1 MALFRA
7 NAIIRSDSS
16 SGINTYRAATRNAA
30 RLFARSARTAYKSAM
45 LTDDRRAL
53 PLIILLG
60 IALDLACRLIPADLP
75 AIAPFD
81 FNILIYLGCALA
93 PLWYWRGYRATSPA
107 DRPALWR
114 PIAFYVGIAMI
125 YIVLQ
130 TRFEYAAQ
138 HMFFLNR
145 VQQMTIGVFAP
156 FLIAF
161 CWPGEVLARGT
172 PPMMLRLVRHRLVR
186 QPLAVLCNPLIA
198 PLIML
203 AVTDVWLIPDVDLA
217 AMLDAQLYNIMNLS
231 MIGAGL
237 LFWFVVLD
245 PRPRPQSRHT
255 YLTRM
260 VAGFLPMFPA
270 VLVAA
275 TIALSNTNFYSFYN
289 LCGRLY
295 PGISP
300 HYDQLL
306 GGMIQWIPPGLLNS
320 AVLFVLLN
328 ALRKQEEKTVNA
340 TPIPVGARVIEAKW
354 TGR

>member
-1 MALFRA
+1 MF
-7 NAIIRSDSS
+7 
-16 SGINTYRAATRNAA
+16 
-30 RLFARSARTAYKSAM
+30 
-45 LTDDRRAL
+45 TDDRRTL
-53 PLIILLG
+53 PLILLLG

-75 AIAPFD
+75 MIAPFT
-81 FNILIYLGCALA
+81 FNIPIYLGCTLA
-93 PLWYWRGYRATSPA
+93 PLWYWRGYRATSLI

-114 PIAFYVGIAMI
+114 PIAFYAGVALI
-125 YIVLQ
+125 YIALQ

-145 VQQMTIGVFAP
+145 LQQMTIGVFAP

-161 CWPGEVLARGT
+161 CWPGAVLALGT
-172 PPMMLRLVRHRLVR
+172 PSSVLRIVRHPLIRR
-186 QPLAVLCNPLIA
+186 PLAVLRHPIICA
-198 PLIML
+198 LIML
-203 AVTDVWLIPDVDLA
+203 AVTDVWLIPSVDLA
-217 AMLDAQLYNIMNLS
+217 AMLDVQLYNIMNLS
-231 MIGAGL
+231 MIGSGL

-260 VAGFLPMFPA
+260 AAGFLPMFPA

-275 TIALSNTNFYSFYN
+275 TIALSNTVFYNFYS

-295 PGISP
+295 PTIDP
-300 HYDQLL
+300 LYDQLL
-306 GGMIQWIPPGLLNS
+306 GGMIQWIPPGMLNS

-328 ALRKQEEKTVNA
+328 ALRKQEEKTSA
-340 TPIPVGARVIEAKW
+340 ARPIPPGARVIEAKW

>member
-1 MALFRA
+1 MGPIFAP
-7 NAIIRSDSS
+7 ISPIRYS
-16 SGINTYRAATRNAA
+16 T
-30 RLFARSARTAYKSAM
+30 FM
-45 LTDDRRAL
+45 FTDDRRTL

-60 IALDLACRLIPADLP
+60 IALDLVCRFVPAGLP

-81 FNILIYLGCALA
+81 FNILIYLGCVFA
-93 PLWYWRGYRATSPA
+93 PLWYWRGYRATDPA
-107 DRPALWR
+107 HRPALWR
-114 PIAFYVGIAMI
+114 PIAFYASVAMI

-145 VQQMTIGVFAP
+145 LQQMTISVFAP

-161 CWPGEVLARGT
+161 CWPGEVLARGA
-172 PPMMLRLVRHRLVR
+172 PPMILRLVRHRLVR
-186 QPLAVLCNPLIA
+186 QPLAVLRNPLIA
-198 PLIML
+198 ALIML
-203 AVTDVWLIPDVDLA
+203 AVTDIWLIPSVDLA
-217 AMLDAQLYNIMNLS
+217 AMLDAQLYNIMNIS
-231 MIGAGL
+231 MIAAGL

-275 TIALSNTNFYSFYN
+275 TIALSNTDFYSFYN

-295 PGISP
+295 PGISA

-306 GGMIQWIPPGLLNS
+306 GGMIQWIPPGMLNS

-328 ALRKQEEKTVNA
+328 ALRQQEEKTVEA